1 MTFAHALPLLLSF
14 LIGLLIGLL
23 ATGLL
28 PSYSRTIGR
37 VLLQTRGDGLIW
49 LLLLAAFAFGVLV
62 TMVLSG
68 LP

>member
-1 MTFAHALPLLLSF
+1 MTFTHALPLLLSF
-14 LIGLLIGLL
+14 LIGLLVGVL

-28 PSYSRTIGR
+28 PSYSRVIDR
-37 VLLQTRGDGLIW
+37 VLVQNRSDALIW